1 MAQRKKIGL
10 IFASGS
16 LLSIKGNKSI
26 FFVDQEKDI
35 EQWLSEVPEVRLIAE
50 IQTYF
55 LQGEGEQFELAS
67 IERIL
72 EILSRES
79 ANHDGFVVLV
89 RGEQM
94 IRAAAAVEFMLQGFG
109 KPVIFTGSR
118 YSPQAIA
125 YQDIRKIVKMGGLGL
140 RSNLINAAQIAVSE
154 DFPATAIMYG
164 NKIMKPTHAAVN
176 DFQAMNLYRS
186 VDDDYLGKIDFGI
199 SLSRKKIPVAPAASL
214 RTQFAPG
221 VFFTE
226 SMYLE
231 NNAAFAGKPGKG
243 KEPILVLKL
252 RQNET
257 VPLERLEQLK
267 ARYRTVVLFNEY
279 YVLDHTGVS
288 ILSRLTW
295 PAAEM
300 KVRWAHTVFPDR
312 VEFEKALSCD
322 VIQELIQ
329 L

>member
-10 IFASGS
+10 VFASGS

-35 EQWLSEVPEVRLIAE
+35 EPWLSEVPEVRLIAD

-55 LQGEGEQFELAS
+55 LQGEAEQFELAS

-72 EILSRES
+72 ETLSRER

-89 RGEQM
+89 RGEHM
-94 IRAAAAVEFMLQGFG
+94 IRAAAAAEFMLQGFG

-118 YSPQAIA
+118 YSPQAVA
-125 YQDIRKIVKMGGLGL
+125 YQDIRKIIKMGGLGL

-164 NKIMKPTHAAVN
+164 NKIMKPSHAVVN

-186 VDDDYLGKIDFGI
+186 VNDDYLGKIDFGI
-199 SLSRKKIPVAPAASL
+199 SLSRKKVAEVSAEWL
-214 RTQFAPG
+214 RTRFAPG

-226 SMYLE
+226 SAYLGDGDVL
-231 NNAAFAGKPGKG
+231 ADRPGKG
-243 KEPILVLKL
+243 KHPVLVLKL

-257 VPLERLEQLK
+257 VPPE
-267 ARYRTVVLFNEY
+267 
-279 YVLDHTGVS
+279 
-288 ILSRLTW
+288 
-295 PAAEM
+295 P
-300 KVRWAHTVFPDR
+300 P
-312 VEFEKALSCD
+312 
-322 VIQELIQ
+322 
-329 L
+329 